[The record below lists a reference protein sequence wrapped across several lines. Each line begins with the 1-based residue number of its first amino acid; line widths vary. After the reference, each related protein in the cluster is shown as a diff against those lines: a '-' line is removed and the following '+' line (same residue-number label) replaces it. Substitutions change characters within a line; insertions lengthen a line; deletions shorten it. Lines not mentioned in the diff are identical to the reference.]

1 MSKSLG
7 EGTMT
12 NHAIKYL
19 RQNNIYFDNFFK
31 ISGRYWLSDNFMY
44 NNFNNDKNDF
54 VKQLSENKWKYFV
67 PNVRLKKSAYVASDV
82 NISRYSPEADIQFD
96 EDFTVDDEANE
107 IRLTQ
112 PLAVG
117 TTLTIVKKT
126 GTDWIINFKD

>member
-1 MSKSLG
+1 MC
-7 EGTMT
+7 
-12 NHAIKYL
+12 IRDRY
-19 RQNNIYFDNFFK
+19 NIGDLVRYNQYTYRCVDNT
-31 ISGRYWLSDNFMY
+31 ITV
-44 NNFNNDKNDF
+44 NDKNDF